1 MFSLRK
7 KLEIPSAADALPG
20 RTSPIP
26 TAPSHFLNGNA
37 LQGPYPVG
45 SAKAM
50 FGMGCF
56 WGAERKF
63 WELGEGICITA
74 VGYAAGHTPNPTYQ
88 EVCTGRTGHNEVV
101 LVVYDP
107 AKISYER
114 LLKTF
119 WENHDPTQGM
129 RQGNDVGTQY
139 RSGIYVFDAAQRQA
153 AEASKAMY
161 EKALKEGPLRSDLDR
176 DSRRADVLLRRGL
189 SPAISGQEPGGLLRS
204 RRHRGEL
211 PDSARVSRPPSEES
225 LLLGALHVTPR
236 ALAKLT
242 SSANARPGL
251 AGAGPERGEGERVA
265 TM

>member
-7 KLEIPSAADALPG
+7 KLEIPAAADALPG
-20 RTSPIP
+20 RASPIP

-37 LQGPYPVG
+37 LKGPYPEG
-45 SAKAM
+45 YAKAI

-63 WELGEGICITA
+63 WELGDGIHVTA
-74 VGYAAGHTPNPTYQ
+74 AGYAAGHTPNPTYQ

-107 AKISYER
+107 AMISYEQ

-153 AEASKAMY
+153 AEESKAMY
-161 EKALKEGPLRSDLDR
+161 EKALKDRRFDPVTTEILDAPTFYFAE
-176 DSRRADVLLRRGL
+176 DYH
-189 SPAISGQEPGGLLRS
+189 QQY
-204 RRHRGEL
+204 
-211 PDSARVSRPPSEES
+211 
-225 LLLGALHVTPR
+225 
-236 ALAKLT
+236 LAKNP
-242 SSANARPGL
+242 AGYCGL
-251 AGAGPERGEGERVA
+251 GGTGVSCPIGTGAAVQ
-265 TM
+265 